1 MADLNVGQLGLLLAV
16 TLASAVEFVEAFT
29 IVLAM
34 GITRDWRS
42 TLAGTALALVAL
54 AAVTLFAGYA
64 LIEWFPEALLQ
75 LVIGTLLL
83 IFGLAMAAQGDP
95 SRSGAQGAARRGRDL
110 P

>member
-95 SRSGAQGAARRGRDL
+95 SRSGAQGAA
-110 P
+110 